1 VTGSTRQTLSF
12 LDIHTTLDNDVLE
25 ELGTLDIPSE
35 AVKIHCTI
43 KDRRMKMRVV
53 YRIIDD
59 LTISS
64 QEMIMGLCD
73 TMWKDSHCKAKI
85 ELHIAYKIAIRK
97 RELQRTA
104 PVLEVATPRQ
114 PTQGEAYMRR
124 GTPMT
129 EAIFD

>member
-73 TMWKDSHCKAKI
+73 TMWKDSYCKAKI

-97 RELQRTA
+97 REL
-104 PVLEVATPRQ
+104 
-114 PTQGEAYMRR
+114 
-124 GTPMT
+124 
-129 EAIFD
+129 